1 MLPVSPV
8 LIQVGPPQGGGFRTA
23 RRTAAT
29 ASCDWLRAPSAVR
42 IFPAEARRIPALLE
56 ITKVTDTE
64 GLGPLG
70 VQGRPDQAKFRDAW
84 ALMATALARTE
95 RVRMCPDVSS
105 LPLRPPAV
113 MAKMAASLDV
123 MSGGRFELAVRAGLP
138 PPTRKPPG
146 SRTPTSRRSK

>member
-1 MLPVSPV
+1 M
-8 LIQVGPPQGGGFRTA
+8 
-23 RRTAAT
+23 
-29 ASCDWLRAPSAVR
+29 
-42 IFPAEARRIPALLE
+42 
-56 ITKVTDTE
+56 TDTE

-123 MSGGRFELAVRAGLP
+123 MSGGRVRAGCQGRASATHQEAAGVSHPYFQAIEIANHHHRGQRVPMPKMTYEAQVYGGRRVLP
-138 PPTRKPPG
+138 WGVPRESSTR
-146 SRTPTSRRSK
+146 SWRSTNSSGMTA